1 MSEESGPRLDL
12 IEGAFAAVRNRR
24 FAEWADCRL
33 PPDIEWHPAPEAPD
47 FEVRHGPEAVARY
60 FDVVVEDAEVWEPR
74 IVGVTKAEAGTLVIS
89 AEATAESRRG
99 VSLRVSFSQVWE
111 FAGDRPVRVREFL
124 HHSQALEAAGLSE

>member
-1 MSEESGPRLDL
+1 MSEGSDPRLDL

-24 FAEWADCRL
+24 FAEWADRRL

-60 FDVVVEDAEVWEPR
+60 FNAALEDAEVWEPR

-89 AEATAESRRG
+89 AEAAAESRQG
-99 VSLRVSFSQVWE
+99 VSMKVSFGQVWE
-111 FAGDRPVRVREFL
+111 FVGDRPVRVREFL
-124 HHSQALEAAGLSE
+124 HHSQALEAAELSE